1 MKRGYY
7 TIDNSDLY
15 LYFVPKYTSDTYVKG
30 KVTLFYK
37 KGTMKG
43 TILETKNY
51 KLYLDKI
58 QHWERYEAN

>member
-15 LYFVPKYTSDTYVKG
+15 WYFIPKYLGDTYVKG
-30 KVTLFYK
+30 KVTLLYK
-37 KGTMKG
+37 KGVLKD
-43 TILETKNY
+43 TILERENY

-58 QHWERYEAN
+58 QHWERYEAR